1 VNELNG
7 ERVVPET
14 DVTERDEAETEG
26 NSANPLLNTEF
37 RVPFDQIRAEHV
49 EPAAEEVLDRGN
61 RRIEEISS
69 DTRPP
74 SWDTVMA
81 PLDELSLEV
90 SERLGPIGHLVA
102 VAETPELREAYNA
115 VLPAITTFWSRLE
128 LHPGIWARVKAYAAT
143 DEADTLDPV
152 RRRHLDKTVRAFRRA
167 GADLPDDERT
177 ELESLKVELAKLEQ
191 AFAENVLDETA
202 DFQHVVRDEDEL
214 RGIPESARR
223 RFRRSAE
230 ARDIEG
236 DAWLITLDYPAVEA
250 ILKYAENRELRKH
263 VHTSYMTRCRGGDYD
278 NRGLMLEILALRDRL
293 AGMLGFEEY
302 PDYRL
307 EERMAG
313 TGRAARA
320 FERELADRTRPY
332 WEADVADLREHAAE
346 LGLDELRPWD
356 VSFVT
361 ERLRKARF
369 DLEDEDLR
377 PYFPLEQVMDG
388 LFEVVERV
396 FGFSITPAENEAVWH
411 EDVRYYEI
419 HDEEGVHRGSFYSDW
434 FPRPEKRQGAWMNH
448 FRTGGP
454 RADGGFDP
462 HLGVICGNFTPADGD
477 APALL
482 THREVQTIFHEF
494 GHLLH
499 HCTSDVSLRAVAGIN
514 VAWDFVELPSQIME
528 NWTLEREALDLFA
541 RHWES
546 GDALP
551 DELFERMQRA
561 RRFMGGWAQMRQI
574 SLGSVDLDL
583 HTEFAPAATDADEE
597 ELMAF
602 IRARML
608 PFSPA
613 PEFAQAQSFTAF
625 THLFSGGYAA
635 GYYSYLWAEVLDAD
649 AFTRFRS
656 EGVFDPDVGRD
667 YVRSILSRG
676 DSAPPEDLFREF
688 MGRDPDP
695 EALIE
700 RNLGPAAA

>member
-1 VNELNG
+1 M
-7 ERVVPET
+7 ERMVPAT
-14 DVTERDEAETEG
+14 DMAERDAAGVNQDSE
-26 NSANPLLNTEF
+26 NPLLLRDF
-37 RVPFDQIRAEHV
+37 RVPFDRIRARHV
-49 EPAAEEVLDRGN
+49 EPAAEAVLRAGEE
-61 RRIEEISS
+61 RIEQISS

-74 SWDTVMA
+74 TWDTVMA
-81 PLDELSLEV
+81 PLDDLALEV

-102 VAETPELREAYNA
+102 VAETPELREAFNA

-128 LHPGIWARVKAYAAT
+128 LHPGVWARVKAYHQTA
-143 DEADTLDPV
+143 EAEALDPV
-152 RRRHLDKTVRAFRRA
+152 RRRHLEKTVRSFRRA
-167 GADLPDDERT
+167 GADLSDDERAD
-177 ELESLKVELAKLEQ
+177 LESLRVELAKLEQ
-191 AFAENVLDETA
+191 AFSEHVLDETA
-202 DFQHVVRDEDEL
+202 AFEHVVRDEDEL

-223 RFRRSAE
+223 RYRRSAE
-230 ARDIEG
+230 AREIEG

-250 ILKYAENRELRKH
+250 VLKYAENRGLRKH
-263 VHTSYMTRCRGGDYD
+263 VHGAYMTRCRGGEYD
-278 NRGLMLEILALRDRL
+278 NRGLMLRILELRHRL
-293 AGMLGFEEY
+293 AGMLGFEGY

-313 TGRAARA
+313 TGGAARA
-320 FERELADRTRPY
+320 FERELADRTRSF
-332 WEADVADLREHAAE
+332 WESDVAELRAHAQE
-346 LGLDELRPWD
+346 LGFDELRPWD

-369 DLEDEDLR
+369 DLDDEDLR

-396 FGFSITPAENEAVWH
+396 FGFTITSVENDAVWH
-411 EDVRYYEI
+411 DDVRYYEI
-419 HDEEGVHRGSFYSDW
+419 HDEAGVHRGSFYSDW

-454 RADGGFDP
+454 REDGGFDP

-499 HCTSDVSLRAVAGIN
+499 HCTSDVALRAVAGIN

-546 GDALP
+546 GDSLP

-561 RRFMGGWAQMRQI
+561 RRYMGGWAQMRQI

-583 HTEFAPAATDADEE
+583 HSEFAPRAGEADEAD
-597 ELMAF
+597 LMEF
-602 IRARML
+602 IRERMM

-613 PEFAQAQSFTAF
+613 PEFAQSQSFTAF

-649 AFTRFRS
+649 AFTRFRA
-656 EGVFDPDVGRD
+656 EGVFDPEVGRE
-667 YVRSILSRG
+667 YVRAILSRG

-695 EALIE
+695 EALVE
-700 RNLGPAAA
+700 RNLGLAPA

>member
-1 VNELNG
+1 MSEANG
-7 ERVVPET
+7 EGAVPNAEGGSKDGSGT
-14 DVTERDEAETEG
+14 DG
-26 NSANPLLNTEF
+26 NPTNPLLSTDF
-37 RVPFDQIRAEHV
+37 RVPFDRIRAQHV
-49 EPAAEEVLDRGN
+49 EPAAQRVLRDGE
-61 RRIEEISS
+61 RRIREISS

-74 SWDTVMA
+74 TWDTVMA

-102 VAETPELREAYNA
+102 VAETPELREAYNG

-128 LHPGIWARVKAYAAT
+128 LHQGVWARVKAYAGT
-143 DEADTLDPV
+143 PEADALDPV
-152 RRRHLDKTVRAFRRA
+152 RRRHLDKTVREFRRA
-167 GADLPDDERT
+167 GADLPKDERA

-202 DFQHVVRDEDEL
+202 DFRHVVRDEEAL
-214 RGIPESARR
+214 RGIPDSARR
-223 RFRRSAE
+223 RFRRAAE
-230 ARDIEG
+230 ADGIEG
-236 DAWLITLDYPAVEA
+236 EAWLITLDYPAVEA
-250 ILKYAENRELRKH
+250 VLKHAEDRELRKLIH
-263 VHTSYMTRCRGGDYD
+263 ESYMTRCRGGEYD
-278 NRGLMLEILALRDRL
+278 NRGLMLRILTLRDRL
-293 AGMLGFEEY
+293 ARMLGFDGY

-313 TGRAARA
+313 SGGAARS

-332 WEADVADLREHAAE
+332 WESDVADLRAHAPE

-388 LFEVVERV
+388 LFEVVDRV
-396 FGFSITPAENEAVWH
+396 FGFSITPAENDRVWH

-419 HDEEGVHRGSFYSDW
+419 HDEDGVHRGSFYSDW

-454 RADGGFDP
+454 RADGDFDP

-541 RHWES
+541 RHWET
-546 GDALP
+546 GDPLPHALF
-551 DELFERMQRA
+551 DRMQRA
-561 RRFMGGWAQMRQI
+561 RRYMGGWKQMRQI

-583 HTEFAPAATDADEE
+583 HTDFAPGAEDADED

-602 IRARML
+602 IRERIL
-608 PFSPA
+608 PFAPA
-613 PEFAQAQSFTAF
+613 PEFAQAQAFTAF

-656 EGVFDPDVGRD
+656 EGVFDPEVGRD